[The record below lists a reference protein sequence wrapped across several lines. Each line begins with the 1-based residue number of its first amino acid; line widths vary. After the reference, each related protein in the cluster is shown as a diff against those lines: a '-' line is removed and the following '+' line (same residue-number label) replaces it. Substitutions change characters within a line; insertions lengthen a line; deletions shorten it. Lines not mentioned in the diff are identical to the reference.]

1 MKALLFLNLLLST
14 LSIIPNWNLKNSS
27 KDLLTSNTYTY
38 TITHREMYNL
48 VGKLDK
54 TIERSTS
61 DNSITHKNT
70 LYIKNDD
77 NSNAKTIDN
86 VLFEN
91 IESLYKMDDGNNNFR
106 RILCPIGKH
115 HPINIDS
122 NPFQENDN
130 SDIDDNNEWDL
141 KCYNH
146 NEGHFFIYYFM
157 NGEKQVY
164 DLSTSWGYTKLD
176 NLKMFDELYDFKLVN
191 KDENKENGPYP
202 ICALIKMDN
211 NINFF
216 ASEYNFGNDK
226 NITRSDDKNRN
237 LTSAKTY
244 TQGYFNN
251 YTNHF
256 YFITYN
262 DNSDFV
268 SGFSTKANEGSNL
281 YTTSGIEYTLNEN
294 SPFEFS
300 DEVEIKEMKFLL
312 YTHYVYYSI
321 YNKKT
326 TKTYHGVLNVKTN
339 KIVFNTIEDID
350 VFIPY
355 SSNSML
361 AITPESAYR
370 ICLIQDSSNADNC
383 LESCPDTSS
392 NLILDIDGNK
402 CSSSTACEDGKYTL
416 LPEGVCISSCN
427 TTIYVLQENNCG
439 LCRDLES
446 TKKYKIIDST
456 VCISQSE
463 IPVEAEEYNPNFY
476 LYKCKSGYQL
486 GENGKICIPHCY
498 PTCKTCSEYSEEEDA
513 QKCVSCNDSYYLEGD
528 NCLPKIPTT
537 IPKTIPK
544 VDCLDEKCATCDEES
559 NKLGLCL
566 TCNEGYTK
574 VNYTIVWT
582 NFLDCKKKGD
592 PKLNN
597 YYYNSTFEEYRPC
610 YKTCKRCLKAGNPEA
625 HNCLEC
631 ENNFMFRP
639 GDNPYNNCVAY
650 SEFYFMNSYG
660 QYKSLEVYQCPEE
673 SKYYIKDK
681 KSCIDD
687 CKKDKDYKYLYNGN
701 CYKDCP
707 SDTNRDDVNYLC
719 TANPNKCVLG
729 TNDIYLK
736 ENDNL
741 TVLTALVKSYISEF
755 YYTEHYVSLYLNKIY
770 SILIYKDSNCIKELS
785 VEMPNV
791 DFQSC
796 YTKVQQAYG
805 ITEKLI
811 IVIVDKKTAS
821 NPKTFYSFY
830 HPTSGLKLNAD
841 EICKEESIIVEEN
854 LNSLLNKEDTH
865 YEVQTSLTSQ
875 GINIFDLNDPFFTD
889 IC

>member
-48 VGKLDK
+48 IGKLDK

-86 VLFEN
+86 VTFEN
-91 IESLYKMDDGNNNFR
+91 IESLYKMKDGDDNFR

-164 DLSTSWGYTKLD
+164 DLKTWGYTKLD

-202 ICALIKMDN
+202 ICALIKLDN

-216 ASEYNFGNDK
+216 ASKYNFGDS
-226 NITRSDDKNRN
+226 ITRSDDENRN

-268 SGFSTKANEGSNL
+268 SGYSNVTNEGSDL
-281 YTTSGIEYTLNEN
+281 YTTSKIQIKLNEN

-339 KIVFNTIEDID
+339 KIVFNTIEDIN

-361 AITPESAYR
+361 AITSESAYR

-383 LESCPDTSS
+383 LESCPDDSN

-427 TTIYVLQENNCG
+427 TTIYVLQGNNCG
-439 LCRDLES
+439 LCRDLEN

-456 VCISQSE
+456 ICLSQSE

-486 GENGKICIPHCY
+486 GEDGKTCIPHCY

-537 IPKTIPK
+537 IPK
-544 VDCLDEKCATCDEES
+544 
-559 NKLGLCL
+559 
-566 TCNEGYTK
+566 
-574 VNYTIVWT
+574 
-582 NFLDCKKKGD
+582 
-592 PKLNN
+592 
-597 YYYNSTFEEYRPC
+597 
-610 YKTCKRCLKAGNPEA
+610 
-625 HNCLEC
+625 
-631 ENNFMFRP
+631 
-639 GDNPYNNCVAY
+639 
-650 SEFYFMNSYG
+650 
-660 QYKSLEVYQCPEE
+660 QYQK
-673 SKYYIKDK
+673 
-681 KSCIDD
+681 
-687 CKKDKDYKYLYNGN
+687 
-701 CYKDCP
+701 
-707 SDTNRDDVNYLC
+707 
-719 TANPNKCVLG
+719 
-729 TNDIYLK
+729 
-736 ENDNL
+736 
-741 TVLTALVKSYISEF
+741 
-755 YYTEHYVSLYLNKIY
+755 
-770 SILIYKDSNCIKELS
+770 
-785 VEMPNV
+785 
-791 DFQSC
+791 
-796 YTKVQQAYG
+796 
-805 ITEKLI
+805 
-811 IVIVDKKTAS
+811 
-821 NPKTFYSFY
+821 
-830 HPTSGLKLNAD
+830 
-841 EICKEESIIVEEN
+841 
-854 LNSLLNKEDTH
+854 
-865 YEVQTSLTSQ
+865 
-875 GINIFDLNDPFFTD
+875 
-889 IC
+889 